1 MKLVFKHYPTG
12 ITYSKQVKNLET
24 GYNEMMDIV
33 EAKELSFVSFYSK
46 ECNSQVAFPA
56 AFVKECLLFLVPE
69 TEQDKLEFAEI
80 V

>member
-12 ITYSKQVKNLET
+12 ITYSKQVVNLAT
-24 GYNEMMDIV
+24 GYNEMTDIL

-69 TEQDKLEFAEI
+69 TEQDNLEFAEI
-80 V
+80 G

>member
-24 GYNEMMDIV
+24 GYNEMMGIV

-46 ECNSQVAFPA
+46 ECNSQAAFLA
-56 AFVKECLLFLVPE
+56 AFVNGRLLFLVPE

-80 V
+80 A